1 MTPLAPGRYA
11 IEVSRPDASTLTSM
25 GRTVSGDELLTA
37 WLAMVKPRVVIR
49 RVSIQPSSVLY
60 ELEVREPVELP
71 AALPTPW
78 PLTGGRS
85 LEDLMPTTAT
95 DYERDTSGGPTMAG
109 ALETVAKAAV
119 VVGVALVVAQVIATL
134 RAPQKG

>member
-1 MTPLAPGRYA
+1 MTTLAPGRYA
-11 IEVSRPDASTLTSM
+11 IEVSRADASTLTSM

-37 WLAMVKPRVVIR
+37 WLALVKPRVVIR

-71 AALPTPW
+71 AALPAPW

-85 LEDLMPTTAT
+85 LEDLLPTIAP
-95 DYERDTSGGPTMAG
+95 DYVPDTSTGPTMAG